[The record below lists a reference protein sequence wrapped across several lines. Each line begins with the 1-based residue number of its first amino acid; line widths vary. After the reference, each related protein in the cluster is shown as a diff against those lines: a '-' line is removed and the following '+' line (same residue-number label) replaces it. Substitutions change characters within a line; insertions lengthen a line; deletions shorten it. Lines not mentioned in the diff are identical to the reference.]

1 MLEQPDGSHMDC
13 AYIYIDDIPSSCR
26 DLPKY
31 LYEDCGLTPIYLNT
45 RLSHGNAV
53 AILINRSLS
62 FEDND
67 AHMSPNDAKY
77 CLQKL
82 KGVIKIMDVIY

>member
-1 MLEQPDGSHMDC
+1 MFEQPDDTPMNC

-26 DLPKY
+26 DLRKY
-31 LYEDCGLTPIYLNT
+31 LYEYCGLSPIYLNT
-45 RLSHGNAV
+45 HLSRGNAV

-62 FEDND
+62 FENTDG
-67 AHMSPNDAKY
+67 HMSPKEAKY

-82 KGVIKIMDVIY
+82 KGVIEIMDVTY